1 MRSPAPL
8 IAIGALLLS
17 ACSTTTLNE
26 DECRMV
32 DWRTLGY
39 EDGVAGHSG
48 ERISAHR
55 KACAEHGIRPDLDAY
70 RAGRADGLR
79 EYCQPHNGYRAG
91 TSGAVYYDSC
101 PPDLAPGFVVAY
113 ESGRQLYVRER
124 RVTDADDQIAAR
136 RGEIARLEAAAAK
149 APLVMISETATP
161 EERTQALLDAKNAA
175 ERIGRMRTEIVGLE
189 KDRVRYAQELEEYR
203 ATVANVPY

>member
-1 MRSPAPL
+1 M
-8 IAIGALLLS
+8 
-17 ACSTTTLNE
+17 
-26 DECRMV
+26 
-32 DWRTLGY
+32 
-39 EDGVAGHSG
+39 
-48 ERISAHR
+48 
-55 KACAEHGIRPDLDAY
+55 
-70 RAGRADGLR
+70 
-79 EYCQPHNGYRAG
+79 
-91 TSGAVYYDSC
+91 
-101 PPDLAPGFVVAY
+101 AY

-189 KDRVRYAQELEEYR
+189 KDRDRYAQELAEYR